1 MKTGVSP
8 VFLFVPVTCYAAL
21 AGFDA
26 GNLRMYGIY
35 LYLRVVRVMQAR
47 QIMRWIVLLILA
59 SLLMTA
65 CAATTGSNVPFL
77 LEQDYRA
84 MSDQELVTYEQE
96 LGDEILRAY
105 GSSGGNDVSL
115 GVGFGSWGRHGG
127 VGIGVDQR
135 LGRSSG
141 GMQQE
146 LLQRREMVREEM
158 YLRGMIKY

>member
-8 VFLFVPVTCYAAL
+8 VFLFVPLSCYAAL
-21 AGFDA
+21 AGFDV
-26 GNLRMYGIY
+26 GNPGLYGIY
-35 LYLRVVRVMQAR
+35 LYLKVVHVLQAR
-47 QIMRWIVLLILA
+47 QMMRWVVLLILA
-59 SLLMTA
+59 SLLMSA

-84 MSDQELVTYEQE
+84 MSDQELITYEQE
-96 LGDEILRAY
+96 LGDEILRTY

-127 VGIGVDQR
+127 VGVGVDQR

-141 GMQQE
+141 GMHQE
-146 LLQRREMVREEM
+146 LRQRREMVREEM
-158 YLRGMIKY
+158 YLRGLTKY